1 MNYGACGD
9 TGRVMENM
17 NKDNAVEGCE
27 YGGYRTISG
36 DMYRVHIEIQTETN
50 ICIYVYREICGSM
63 QREIGMHVGYM
74 YRDSYTCKENLFLES
89 AIYIYIYE

>member
-1 MNYGACGD
+1 
-9 TGRVMENM
+9 
-17 NKDNAVEGCE
+17 
-27 YGGYRTISG
+27 
-36 DMYRVHIEIQTETN
+36 MYRVHIEIQTETN

-89 AIYIYIYE
+89 AIYIYMNRGITGEGWIWIYIQRENEIQGVGIWIWREIEIYGK